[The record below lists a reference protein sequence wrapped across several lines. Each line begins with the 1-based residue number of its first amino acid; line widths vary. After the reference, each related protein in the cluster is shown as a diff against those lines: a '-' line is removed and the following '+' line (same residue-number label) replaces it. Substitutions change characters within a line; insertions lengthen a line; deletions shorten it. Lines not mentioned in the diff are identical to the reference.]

1 MSLPARTG
9 WHWLKAGFGL
19 FRMQPGILMMF
30 LFTNF
35 LVSMLLS
42 AMPLVGPLIAVLL
55 IPSFSMAILEGC
67 RQIDHGQRVNF
78 DVLLTGFRQP
88 AIKQLAKLGTVY
100 LALSVLLTILM
111 RVLIDPA
118 FFEQFAKAGPDNPVT
133 VAGSGAL
140 SLMGI
145 FLLQA
150 LVLLL
155 LSFAAPLG
163 CWQQMP
169 PFKATFYSIFGVLGA
184 KKAFATLMLAWAGI
198 FFMVAMLV
206 TAIFGNGSG
215 GRVVIV
221 WLVLLFVLVM
231 QCAIYAAFRQI
242 FGAPDQSGKA
252 DLAKR

>member
-9 WHWLKAGFGL
+9 WEWLKAGFGL
-19 FRMQPGILMMF
+19 FRTQPGILMMF

-88 AIKQLAKLGTVY
+88 QVKELIKLGTVY
-100 LALSVLLTILM
+100 LVLSVVLTILM
-111 RVLIDPA
+111 RVMIDPA
-118 FFEQFAKAGPDNPVT
+118 FFAQFGNATPDNPVT
-133 VAGSGAL
+133 MGGADAL
-140 SLMGI
+140 SLMLI

-150 LVLLL
+150 LALLL
-155 LSFAAPLG
+155 LSFAAPLVF
-163 CWQQMP
+163 WQQMKP
-169 PFKATFYSIFGVLGA
+169 AKATFYSIFGVLGA
-184 KKAFATLMLAWAGI
+184 KKAFLTMMAAWSGI
-198 FFMVAMLV
+198 FFAVATLV
-206 TAIFGNGSG
+206 TAVFGNGSG

-221 WLVLLFVLVM
+221 WLVLLFVLVL
-231 QCAIYAAFRQI
+231 QCALYAAYRQV
-242 FGAPDQSGKA
+242 FGAPDDKQPVK
-252 DLAKR
+252 L